1 MFTPVLKIRMTVKF
15 DIIRIYIDRDILGC
29 RRGKFNLQDW
39 VLSTH
44 SIPTL
49 GHCQDTSLGGHDP
62 SGTV

>member
-1 MFTPVLKIRMTVKF
+1 MTVEF
-15 DIIRIYIDRDILGC
+15 NIIQIYNDRDIIGC
-29 RRGKFNLQDW
+29 RRGKFDLQDW

>member
-1 MFTPVLKIRMTVKF
+1 MVMKIRLN
-15 DIIRIYIDRDILGC
+15 IINIFFDRDNKGC